1 MIFKLIDFLNDDE
14 KEKLL
19 KGLKEKVKSYKELL
33 I

>member
-1 MIFKLIDFLNDDE
+1 MIFKLIDVLNEDE

-19 KGLKEKVKSYKELL
+19 KGISSKVESYKEYV